1 MSILK
6 VILYS
11 TQDSKSLIYIDTDG
25 VMTSEIERVYTKEC
39 DIACLRTG
47 GARIK
52 VSEKTRDTLLALE
65 QKYDQST
72 KFHIRKLRGFI
83 SKLKDG
89 ECFYYFNKD
98 KPSIVERRT
107 AINCL
112 KLETNGIPLCVCVCT
127 MQYLSIIA
135 SQI

>member
-52 VSEKTRDTLLALE
+52 VSEKTRDYIT
-65 QKYDQST
+65 
-72 KFHIRKLRGFI
+72 
-83 SKLKDG
+83 
-89 ECFYYFNKD
+89 CFGAK
-98 KPSIVERRT
+98 V
-107 AINCL
+107 
-112 KLETNGIPLCVCVCT
+112 
-127 MQYLSIIA
+127 
-135 SQI
+135 

>member
-25 VMTSEIERVYTKEC
+25 VMTLEIERVYTKEC

-52 VSEKTRDTLLALE
+52 VSGKTRDTLLALE

-72 KFHIRKLRGFI
+72 KFHIRNILKKTGCANRNELKALFK
-83 SKLKDG
+83 SKMTSDYNTL
-89 ECFYYFNKD
+89 
-98 KPSIVERRT
+98 
-107 AINCL
+107 L
-112 KLETNGIPLCVCVCT
+112 
-127 MQYLSIIA
+127 
-135 SQI
+135 